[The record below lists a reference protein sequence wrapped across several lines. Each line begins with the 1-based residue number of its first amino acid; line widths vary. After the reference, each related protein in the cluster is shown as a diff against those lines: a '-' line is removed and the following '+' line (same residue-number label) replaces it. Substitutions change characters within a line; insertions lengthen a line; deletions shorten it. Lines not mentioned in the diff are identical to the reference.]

1 MATTPGGTDGSVQAR
16 ADLEAEVLHLETLP
30 PNDRLDAAGAAA
42 SLEERARTMGFVD
55 LMLRARLIQAVAA
68 GRRGQLAASTRVLRE
83 INRWAIEHGD
93 TYLLARTHR
102 HLSHVTRLLGE
113 FGISLEHAVRAV
125 ELCDESTPAKV
136 RLDHQ
141 HVLAIALARS
151 GHWRAA
157 NQRFA
162 AMESEAVT
170 LNDPWFQVLMLNNLA
185 YLNFI
190 SGRLPQ
196 AKEAADRMVATADEH
211 QLTLL
216 AAWVDTYAR
225 ITLES
230 GEPQRAVTFMETY
243 FVDSS
248 SDIDSVAD
256 CYLTLAEAQR
266 ETGLVMQ
273 AHRTLDR
280 CEEMSRNR
288 DLMEIQ
294 TRVLRERA
302 ELYAAEGRYQEAF
315 EEHKRFAAATAVL
328 HSIEQDGRA
337 KVAAAVFET
346 AEARRETERFRA
358 LSQQDPLTGLRNR
371 RYVDEQLPGLISNC
385 ANQGV
390 PICTAV
396 LDLDHF
402 KQINDRFSHEVGDQV
417 LVTVATMLREITDGV
432 GFAARLG
439 GEEFLLVLPRLDRAR
454 ALRLCRTLREQFR
467 DYPWSDLHPALA
479 GVTASIGIGC
489 SELVAEPDQ
498 ASLLRAADANLYR
511 AKRAGRD
518 RVLAGVVPLVGGQRK
533 PEEIEINL

>member
-1 MATTPGGTDGSVQAR
+1 MLQ
-16 ADLEAEVLHLETLP
+16 LETLP
-30 PNDRLDAAGAAA
+30 PNDRLDAAETAAV
-42 SLEERARTMGFVD
+42 LEERARTRGYVD
-55 LMLRARLIQAVAA
+55 LMLRARLIQAVAV
-68 GRRGQLAASTRVLRE
+68 GRRGQLAASTRVIRE

-93 TYLLARTHR
+93 TYLLARSHR

-125 ELCDESTPAKV
+125 ELCDESTAVKV

-157 NQRFA
+157 NERFA
-162 AMESEAVT
+162 AMESEAVA
-170 LNDPWFQVLMLNNLA
+170 LGDPWFRVLMLNNLA

-190 SGRLPQ
+190 SGRN
-196 AKEAADRMVATADEH
+196 AEARDAADRMVETAAAYD
-211 QLTLL
+211 LTMP
-216 AAWVDTYAR
+216 AAWIDTYAR
-225 ITLES
+225 ITLET
-230 GEPQRAVTFMETY
+230 GEPQRAVEFMEKY

-248 SDIDSVAD
+248 SDVDSVAD

-266 ETGLVMQ
+266 ETGLIPQ

-280 CEEMSRNR
+280 CEKMSRNR

-294 TRVLRERA
+294 TRVLRERS
-302 ELYAAEGRYQEAF
+302 ELFAAEERFKEAF
-315 EEHKRFAAATAVL
+315 EEHKRYAAAASVL

-371 RYVDEQLPGLISNC
+371 RYIDEQLPELIANC
-385 ANQGV
+385 RNQGEPV
-390 PICTAV
+390 CTAV

-402 KQINDRFSHEVGDQV
+402 KLINDRFSHEVGDQV
-417 LVTVATMLREITDGV
+417 LVVVATLLREATDGI

-454 ALRLCRTLREQFR
+454 SLKVCRGLREQFR
-467 DYPWSDLHPALA
+467 QYSWNELHPALER
-479 GVTASIGIGC
+479 VTASIGIGC

-518 RVLAGVVPLVGGQRK
+518 QVLAGVVPLVGLQRR
-533 PEEIEINL
+533 PEDIEISL